1 MIRRAVIAASL
12 LALAASAGSQ
22 NDDIPAGRSDT
33 RQQPSTLTP
42 GISVS
47 GYVNVG
53 VKKQF

>member
-12 LALAASAGSQ
+12 LARAACAGFQ
-22 NDDIPAGRSDT
+22 NDNIPAGRSDT